1 MNLTQKKLVYIVFKK
16 IIFQIIPIIILFN
29 IFQFQKCFP
38 YNPPLINN
46 TTNSILSGYINCF
59 VDYKTSI
66 CNDCPPSC
74 LSINSTVIAINDKK
88 LSHHLD
94 SVFEKSL
101 RQISSVKSGS
111 KNETYLA
118 DIYLHSLLL
127 KNEIKI
133 IEFNLINNLISEI
146 QNSKSL
152 LSLGKDVHDKLKLL
166 ENDNNSSSISIAIV
180 NILSK
185 SIDLLINSDHLL
197 YNIHGYTDL
206 KNDLTVQKKW
216 MTKIMINTIIGC
228 EISGLSGCLV
238 SSIFSSDIS

>member
-1 MNLTQKKLVYIVFKK
+1 MYIVFKK

-38 YNPPLINN
+38 YNLPVINN

-59 VDYKTSI
+59 IDYKTSI

-74 LSINSTVIAINDKK
+74 LSNNSPSVAVNDKK
-88 LSHHLD
+88 LSQHLNM
-94 SVFEKSL
+94 VFEKSL
-101 RQISSVKSGS
+101 RQLSSVKSGS
-111 KNETYLA
+111 KNDTYLA
-118 DIYLHSLLL
+118 DMYLRSLLL

-133 IEFNLINNLISEI
+133 MEFNLINNLIGEI

-152 LSLGKDVHDKLKLL
+152 LSLDKDVNEKLKLL
-166 ENDNNSSSISIAIV
+166 EDDNNSSFISIAIV

-197 YNIHGYTDL
+197 YNIHGYNDL
-206 KNDLTVQKKW
+206 QNDLTVQKKY

-238 SSIFSSDIS
+238 ASIISSDIS

>member
-1 MNLTQKKLVYIVFKK
+1 MYIVFKK

-38 YNPPLINN
+38 YNLPVINT

-59 VDYKTSI
+59 IDYKTSI

-74 LSINSTVIAINDKK
+74 LSNNSPSVAVNDKK
-88 LSHHLD
+88 LSQHLNL
-94 SVFEKSL
+94 VFEKSL
-101 RQISSVKSGS
+101 RQLSSVKSGS
-111 KNETYLA
+111 KNDTYLA
-118 DIYLHSLLL
+118 DMYLRSLLL

-133 IEFNLINNLISEI
+133 MEFNLINNLIGEI

-152 LSLGKDVHDKLKLL
+152 LSLGKDVNEKLKLL
-166 ENDNNSSSISIAIV
+166 EDDDNSSFISIAIV

-197 YNIHGYTDL
+197 YNIHGYDDL
-206 KNDLTVQKKW
+206 QNDLTVQKKW

-238 SSIFSSDIS
+238 ASIISSDIS